1 MDEEWTS
8 DQDNIFLAT
17 ITLIYGWT
25 LFKEIVQ

>member
-8 DQDNIFLAT
+8 DQDNIFLTT

>member
-1 MDEEWTS
+1 MDEECTS
-8 DQDNIFLAT
+8 DQDNIFLTT